1 MPRIHLV
8 IYFFIYCQ
16 LPEGIVSVKDYV
28 DASNP
33 VTIDD
38 TNYSMVELPG
48 SETQVV
54 ADERRKIL
62 QHIDLKSFQQDL
74 GYVGR
79 CIQLANYGM
88 VAAGRSKLQIEIER
102 LGGDVTRLCAK
113 SANAVS
119 TFKTE
124 STMILTDLQA
134 MYGYLLDGPEERAL
148 ETLSSATN
156 IAGQFAKAAEELH
169 NSFDEKAHKVQQI
182 VENTQETEAEEENT
196 ATQAEMDWKDREM
209 TKESKRQRYL
219 KAQKEKEKAEW
230 SFFNSEIEER
240 KAIQNLTYEDERSLI
255 AKILECDSEHEKRV
269 KKYEALHQNKTDAR
283 QIKTEKEEKEE
294 QVYESMTELVIELQH
309 YESKVESAKS
319 SAEALHAATEGLKP
333 LKANMMKSADFWNR
347 MQEHC
352 KALSDS
358 KLRDKVEKQMHEIS
372 DEQRLKSWISL
383 PFKRQVISFNAGW
396 VALDGILDE
405 YMGSIKETQ
414 KELYKYIQESP
425 TQEEAKK
432 NIHSLA
438 AKFQRDL
445 QNAQMACTKEDSE
458 CRG

>member
-1 MPRIHLV
+1 M
-8 IYFFIYCQ
+8 IYCQ

-28 DASNP
+28 EASNP

-54 ADERRKIL
+54 VDERRKIL
-62 QHIDLKSFQQDL
+62 QHIDLRSFQQDL

-88 VAAGRSKLQIEIER
+88 VAAGKSKLQIKVER
-102 LGGDVTRLCAK
+102 LGTDVTRLWAK

-124 STMILTDLQA
+124 STTILTDLQA
-134 MYGYLLDGPEERAL
+134 MYGYLLDGSEERAL

-182 VENTQETEAEEENT
+182 VENTQETEAEEENI
-196 ATQAEMDWKDREM
+196 ATQAEMDRKDREIM
-209 TKESKRQRYL
+209 KKSKSQRHL
-219 KAQKEKEKAEW
+219 KAQEEKEKAEW
-230 SFFNSEIEER
+230 SFFNSETEER
-240 KAIQNLTYEDERSLI
+240 EAIQNLTYEDERGLI
-255 AKILECDSEHEKRV
+255 EIICGDSEQSQKRV

-283 QIKTEKEEKEE
+283 KIQMENEEKEE
-294 QVYESMTELVIELQH
+294 QAYQSMVELFVELQH
-309 YESKVESAKS
+309 YESKEESAKS

-333 LKANMMKSADFWNR
+333 LKANMMKSADFWKR

-352 KALSDS
+352 KALSNS
-358 KLRDKVEKQMHEIS
+358 KLRDKVEKQMHENS
-372 DEQRLKSWISL
+372 DEQRLKSWTSL

-438 AKFQRDL
+438 AKFQKDF
-445 QNAQMACTKEDSE
+445 QNAQRACTKEYSE
-458 CRG
+458 CRR